1 MRFRFA
7 VLLAAALGIAPRV
20 SDAQPTTP
28 RTTPVLICGA
38 HEAEIKVDSLTDS
51 VRSCM
56 RHFEAEVMRAQFEHS
71 YITSTS
77 ITGSQ
82 PRLIF
87 EGNIAPAFSLVT
99 PGKNIALV
107 MTPKVVMRMFAE
119 NSVPVKTPSYM
130 PRVTAYL
137 FAEPTVKNVRDSTAT
152 FMYLTL
158 SHHSNGQSG
167 SFLNPDGSVNHETG
181 NFSTNFL
188 EYGGLTGGAMGSSS
202 TLTVRS
208 SVEWHPKGWYDDSSN
223 VHYSHLRGHAGF
235 NFSHRGAHNGNG
247 EWNAISLDVAV
258 TYLGG
263 DVAVPF
269 HGRGR
274 FPLTTSIIYRPSWAR
289 EIAYLL
295 SGYWGQDYYNTY
307 FDQTRSMVRI
317 GISAGTI
324 NGSFGR

>member
-1 MRFRFA
+1 MRLR
-7 VLLAAALGIAPRV
+7 LAAFVAATIGMSSRMA
-20 SDAQPTTP
+20 SGQA
-28 RTTPVLICGA
+28 TPVLICGA
-38 HEAEIKVDSLTDS
+38 HESEIKVDSLTDS
-51 VRSCM
+51 VRTCM

-77 ITGSQ
+77 LGGNQ
-82 PRLIF
+82 PHLVF

-99 PGKNIALV
+99 PGKNLALV

-137 FAEPTVKNVRDSTAT
+137 FAEPTVKNVRDSTAS
-152 FMYLTL
+152 FMFLTL

-167 SFLNPDGSVNHETG
+167 PFLNPDGSVNHETG

-188 EYGGLTGGAMGSSS
+188 EYGAVTGGALGANA

-208 SVEWHPKGWYDDSSN
+208 SVEWHPKAWYDDSSN
-223 VHYSHLRGHAGF
+223 VHYSHLRPHVGF
-235 NFSHRGAHNGNG
+235 NFSHRGAHNGNA
-247 EWNAISLDVAV
+247 EWNAVSLDVAI
-258 TYLGG
+258 TYLAG

-274 FPLTTSIIYRPSWAR
+274 FPLMTNVIYRPSWAR
-289 EIAYLL
+289 EIAWLL

-307 FDQTRSMVRI
+307 FDQSRSMVRI
-317 GISAGTI
+317 GVSAGSI